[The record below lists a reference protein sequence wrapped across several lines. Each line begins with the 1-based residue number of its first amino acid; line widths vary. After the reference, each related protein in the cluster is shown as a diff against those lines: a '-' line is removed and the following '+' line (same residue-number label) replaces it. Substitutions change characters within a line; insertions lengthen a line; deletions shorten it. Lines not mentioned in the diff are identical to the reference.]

1 MPLVNVTL
9 RNFIGGELG
18 PSVRARSDIKVYA
31 NGCERIENFMIETTG
46 PIKYRTGTLYIN
58 PTRRNNLAR
67 FIPFQFSDTQAYLIE
82 VTPGYFRFYKDNG
95 IICED
100 KKDITNITSASPA
113 VVTCKGHGFSNED
126 EIFIYEVKGIT
137 SLNGKSY
144 VIKNVTTDTFEL
156 YDSDGENPIS
166 TIGQAYVSGG
176 IINRI
181 VEVKTP
187 YTDIEGL
194 SDEEIMSYL
203 RGIHY
208 TQNTDTMY
216 VVHQK
221 YPPRKLTRSS
231 HTKWD
236 FKTFT
241 RTSDYM
247 TGEGKYPGS
256 VAFDGAGRLIYSKFL
271 DEPDLVLMSRGPD
284 SKTGSQRYDDFT
296 TGDLANDA
304 IKMYLA
310 STDGRVLVVKWL
322 TVNNRY
328 FLVGTESGL
337 LRLVPSDGYD
347 NAFSAE
353 TLPVSKP
360 IDSCGCEN
368 IRPVPKGNLLFYFQ
382 KGSLILR
389 CLEYDLVYDSYKSV
403 DKNLISDII
412 TSGGC
417 REIILQSGRPDV
429 LWIPKKNGELIGLT
443 YHETE
448 EVAAWYRF
456 KIGGNGKVL
465 AEGIMP
471 RPDKYDQLWLI
482 VERVINGKVRRYVE
496 VMSDFVEF
504 LSPEDFYTDEDSKE
518 NDSDCYLNDI
528 YERQKIENHLDC
540 CLTYDGSVLGSDLN
554 ATITISK
561 REDGLFDFVS
571 DVDIFSEKDID
582 RQIWRLHENG
592 KGSGRALIVGY
603 TDTKTVTCKQL
614 RAFDVQ
620 ELKPGKWT
628 LTTDSIS
635 GLDHLEGETVSI
647 VADGAV
653 HSERVVQNGKIELSA
668 QADMVHVGYKYRGLI
683 KTTNLNA
690 GGTSGSAQNKPR
702 NVYKVIFE
710 LLNSLGVKFGT
721 DLYRLSKLPFRS
733 VDSRLN
739 RPSPLFSGPYEKVFD
754 DKTKKRKN
762 IYIVQDSPLPC
773 TIQAIDVFMEVVDD

>member
-1 MPLVNVTL
+1 MPLVNETL

-166 TIGQAYVSGG
+166 TIGQTYVSGG

-187 YTDIEGL
+187 YTDIKGL

-284 SKTGSQRYDDFT
+284 SKTG
-296 TGDLANDA
+296 
-304 IKMYLA
+304 
-310 STDGRVLVVKWL
+310 
-322 TVNNRY
+322 
-328 FLVGTESGL
+328 
-337 LRLVPSDGYD
+337 
-347 NAFSAE
+347 
-353 TLPVSKP
+353 
-360 IDSCGCEN
+360 
-368 IRPVPKGNLLFYFQ
+368 
-382 KGSLILR
+382 
-389 CLEYDLVYDSYKSV
+389 
-403 DKNLISDII
+403 
-412 TSGGC
+412 
-417 REIILQSGRPDV
+417 
-429 LWIPKKNGELIGLT
+429 
-443 YHETE
+443 
-448 EVAAWYRF
+448 
-456 KIGGNGKVL
+456 
-465 AEGIMP
+465 
-471 RPDKYDQLWLI
+471 
-482 VERVINGKVRRYVE
+482 
-496 VMSDFVEF
+496 
-504 LSPEDFYTDEDSKE
+504 
-518 NDSDCYLNDI
+518 
-528 YERQKIENHLDC
+528 
-540 CLTYDGSVLGSDLN
+540 
-554 ATITISK
+554 
-561 REDGLFDFVS
+561 
-571 DVDIFSEKDID
+571 
-582 RQIWRLHENG
+582 
-592 KGSGRALIVGY
+592 
-603 TDTKTVTCKQL
+603 
-614 RAFDVQ
+614 
-620 ELKPGKWT
+620 
-628 LTTDSIS
+628 
-635 GLDHLEGETVSI
+635 
-647 VADGAV
+647 
-653 HSERVVQNGKIELSA
+653 
-668 QADMVHVGYKYRGLI
+668 
-683 KTTNLNA
+683 
-690 GGTSGSAQNKPR
+690 
-702 NVYKVIFE
+702 
-710 LLNSLGVKFGT
+710 
-721 DLYRLSKLPFRS
+721 
-733 VDSRLN
+733 
-739 RPSPLFSGPYEKVFD
+739 
-754 DKTKKRKN
+754 
-762 IYIVQDSPLPC
+762 
-773 TIQAIDVFMEVVDD
+773 